1 LTKPSKRDV
10 ERFYTDKAL
19 AYLGLHPTSV
29 LSVQHDPPDV
39 RVKFVDKVIA
49 VEVTDYHRD
58 LAGNSSDLRRQE
70 ARIDEIETAFDQVRK
85 RFPEVKAEGRVFFKK
100 GDEGVGG
107 VSPDR
112 LVLMPGKSDVE
123 TFVTELFKYVQ
134 SHADELTA
142 SRQVFD
148 AFTHEFPLLSRYA
161 EKLEICR
168 YSWTPIWNFDPRAKT
183 HGFAGAQWVQHV
195 RRKAK
200 RIRQQQSK
208 HPERLNGYNEI
219 WLLLTAGPRSSQSV
233 AATLDHFAGD
243 NELLEELENS
253 PFDAVF
259 VYQCWE
265 GMSLYKWRRRDGWV
279 EVPAP

>member
-1 LTKPSKRDV
+1 MTKPSKKDV

-19 AYLGLHPTSV
+19 AHLDLRPVSV
-29 LSVQHDPPDV
+29 SSVKNDPPDV
-39 RVKFVDKVIA
+39 RVEFVDKVIG

-58 LAGNSSDLRRQE
+58 LTDNSSALRRQE
-70 ARIDEIETAFDQVRK
+70 ARIDEIGMAFDQVRQ
-85 RFPEVKAEGRVFFKK
+85 RFPEVKADGRVFFRK
-100 GDEGVGG
+100 GGRGVGG

-112 LVLMPGKSDVE
+112 LVLMPGRSDVE
-123 TFVTELFKYVQ
+123 AFVTELFTYVQ
-134 SHADELTA
+134 SHADEITA

-148 AFTHEFPLLSRYA
+148 TFTHDFPLLKRYA
-161 EKLEICR
+161 EELEVRR

-195 RRKAK
+195 RRKAE

-208 HPERLNGYNEI
+208 HPERLNRYHEI

-243 NELLEELENS
+243 NELLEELEAS

-265 GMSLYKWRRRDGWV
+265 GMPLYKWRRRDGWV